1 MTPRQIGQLVL
12 VAILW
17 GGVFLLVKYALV
29 DFSAVEVAFF
39 QAATGA
45 LGLFVIVRIEGG
57 EARSKLN
64 DILRRPG
71 PALLLGAL
79 AIAVPFML
87 IALGELTVP
96 SGLAGVLAST
106 TPIFVALFSPVLG
119 YNTRINRRQG
129 AGLIVGLI
137 GVALVVGAHFV
148 GSLGQF
154 LAHWPFLARRPVAG
168 Y

>member
-12 VAILW
+12 LAALW

-29 DFSAVEVAFF
+29 DFSVVEVAFF
-39 QAATGA
+39 QAAIGA
-45 LGLFVIVRIEGG
+45 LGLFVIVSIEGG

-87 IALGELTVP
+87 IALGELTIP
-96 SGLAGVLAST
+96 SGLAGVLASQHRY
-106 TPIFVALFSPVLG
+106 SS
-119 YNTRINRRQG
+119 R
-129 AGLIVGLI
+129 
-137 GVALVVGAHFV
+137 
-148 GSLGQF
+148 F
-154 LAHWPFLARRPVAG
+154 LLQCSVTIWG
-168 Y
+168 